1 MELEFK
7 GRTETD
13 RDNPAQTSTI
23 LLLMLTPE
31 QLKEVLTST
40 EADRVERTRSTTNTT
55 KFREAI
61 CAFSNDMPEH
71 GKPGYLLIGVEDDGS
86 LSPGV
91 VITDD
96 LQKQFAAYRDDGHI
110 LPQPMMAVFKQT
122 HPDGGEFLVVEVQ
135 PSEIPPVRFDG
146 RVHIRVGPRRAAASE
161 AEERRLSER
170 RSVHFRTFDAAP
182 CLGATLDDLDL
193 DAFQNTYRREAV
205 DPEVIRE
212 NGRTVEEQLAALRFY
227 NPVKRC
233 PTNAGVILFGKDPL
247 GFFSGAYVQ
256 FTRFDGLQM
265 EDGPAEEKQ
274 FSGALMVVLRELDM
288 FIKSRFTQKPVKETS
303 LTERLI
309 WDYPETA
316 VREILMNALLH
327 RDYQFNRPTS
337 LYFFADRI
345 EIQNPGGLYGL
356 AKENF
361 PGLNDYRN
369 PILAEAMKPLGYVN
383 RYGYGIR
390 LAQRSM
396 ELNGSPPIEFTPAP
410 HHFLAILKKH
420 PLR

>member
-1 MELEFK
+1 
-7 GRTETD
+7 
-13 RDNPAQTSTI
+13 
-23 LLLMLTPE
+23 MLTPE
-31 QLKEVLTST
+31 QVNEVLTST
-40 EADRVERTRSTTNTT
+40 EADRIERTRSVTNTT

-61 CAFSNDMPEH
+61 CAFSNDMAEH
-71 GKPGYLLIGVEDDGS
+71 GKAGYLLIGVEDDGT

-91 VITDD
+91 AITDD

-110 LPQPMMAVFKQT
+110 LPQPMISVFKQP

-135 PSEIPPVRFDG
+135 PSEIPPVRYDG
-146 RVHIRVGPRRAAASE
+146 RVHIRVGPRRATASE

-193 DAFQNTYRREAV
+193 DAFQNTYRRVAV
-205 DPEVIRE
+205 DEEVIRE
-212 NGRTVEEQLAALRFY
+212 NGRSVEAQLAALRFY
-227 NPVKRC
+227 NPVKEC

-247 GFFSGAYVQ
+247 SFFSGAYVQ
-256 FTRFDGLQM
+256 FTRFDGPQM

-288 FIKSRFTQKPVKETS
+288 FVKSRFTQRPIKETS

-316 VREILMNALLH
+316 VREILMNAVLH

-337 LYFFADRI
+337 LYFFSDRI

-356 AKENF
+356 SQENF
-361 PGLNDYRN
+361 PSLNDYRN

-396 ELNGSPPIEFTPAP
+396 EQNGSPPVEFTPAK
-410 HHFLAILKKH
+410 HDFLAILKKH
-420 PLR
+420 PQR

>member
-1 MELEFK
+1 
-7 GRTETD
+7 
-13 RDNPAQTSTI
+13 
-23 LLLMLTPE
+23 MLTPE

-40 EADRVERTRSTTNTT
+40 EADRIERTRSTTNTT

-61 CAFSNDMPEH
+61 CAFSNDMAEH

-86 LSPGV
+86 LSPNG

-96 LQKQFAAYRDDGHI
+96 VQKQFAAYRDDGHI
-110 LPQPMMAVFKQT
+110 LPQPMMAVFKQA

-146 RVHIRVGPRRAAASE
+146 RVHIRVGPRRATASE

-170 RSVHFRTFDAAP
+170 RSVHYRTFDAAP

-227 NPVKRC
+227 NPIKGC
-233 PTNAGVILFGKDPL
+233 PTNAGVILFGKEPL
-247 GFFSGAYVQ
+247 NFFSGAYVQ

-265 EDGPAEEKQ
+265 EDGPVEEKQ

-288 FIKSRFTQKPVKETS
+288 FIKSRFTQKPVKETA
-303 LTERLI
+303 LRERLI
-309 WDYPETA
+309 WDYPEAA
-316 VREILMNALLH
+316 VREIMMNAVLH

-337 LYFFADRI
+337 LYFFSDRI

-356 AKENF
+356 AQENF

-396 ELNGSPPIEFTPAP
+396 EQNGSPPIEFTPAQ
-410 HHFLAILKKH
+410 HHFLAVIRKH
-420 PLR
+420 PQR